1 MPNPDKKLP
10 LSTVISSLILFAVL
24 VAVDLFTKVCAVDA
38 LRGSAP
44 IPLIDGVLELRYLE
58 NRGAAF
64 GMFQNGTVFFSV
76 VAIAA
81 MTLIAV
87 VFYRTPQKRR
97 FLPFRIILIFIAAGA
112 MGNLIDRIRLGYV
125 RDFIYFRLINFPIFN
140 VADIYVTCCTFLL
153 AFLILF
159 VYKDEELDFL
169 FGRRRSGGNEDGT
182 DA

>member
-64 GMFQNGTVFFSV
+64 GMFQSGTFILSLISLAALIVLV
-76 VAIAA
+76 VIYL
-81 MTLIAV
+81 MIPDGKK
-87 VFYRTPQKRR
+87 Y
-97 FLPFRIILIFIAAGA
+97 LPLRLVLIFISAGAAG
-112 MGNLIDRIRLGYV
+112 NLYDRITLKYV
-125 RDFIYFRLINFPIFN
+125 RDFIYFSLIDFPVFN
-140 VADIYVTCCTFLL
+140 VADIYVTCSVFIL
-153 AFLILF
+153 AFLIF
-159 VYKDEELDFL
+159 FYYKEEDLQFMSS
-169 FGRRRSGGNEDGT
+169 RGNTSNDK
-182 DA
+182 